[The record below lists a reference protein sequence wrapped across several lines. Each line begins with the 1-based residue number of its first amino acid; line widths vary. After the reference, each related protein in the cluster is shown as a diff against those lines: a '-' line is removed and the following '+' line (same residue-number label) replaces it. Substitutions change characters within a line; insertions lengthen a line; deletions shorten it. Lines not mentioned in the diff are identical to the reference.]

1 MIGKA
6 KSISHGINDIRYI
19 TGESRNKK
27 HPEKIT
33 HINNYFMSNQLDT
46 LGMWHAMQLN
56 LARFKPIKNSVIR
69 IELSASKEHTINF
82 SIADWKQ
89 LWDDFIKEFDKQE
102 LFDKKGKLV
111 SKKTNLANSIG
122 TVWLCS

>member
-19 TGESRNKK
+19 TGESRNKEN
-27 HPEKIT
+27 PEKIN
-33 HINNYFMSNQLDT
+33 HICSYFMSNQLDT

-56 LARFKPIKNSVIR
+56 LTRFMPLKNSVIR

-82 SIADWKQ
+82 SNADWKQ
-89 LWDDFIKEFDKQE
+89 LWDDFIEEFDKQE
-102 LFDKKGKLV
+102 LLDKKGKLV
-111 SKKTNLANSIG
+111 G
-122 TVWLCS
+122 CPV